1 MFGLSNFIIT
11 EFLLIFY
18 SLVTNVLYSY
28 IILKY
33 MPIYLSYFLIYEAC
47 NYMQPRILSISFDYL
62 LSSPNSISNLNI
74 TLHIYT
80 CIHVI
85 HPRCVYVVVV
95 PIDVNNF
102 AVLQHPTNYSLVYK
116 YL

>member
-1 MFGLSNFIIT
+1 MRIHFAFIVYLCAFT
-11 EFLLIFY
+11 CKY
-18 SLVTNVLYSY
+18 V
-28 IILKY
+28 ILKY
-33 MPIYLSYFLIYEAC
+33 ISIDLSHFLIYEVC

-80 CIHVI
+80 CIPVI
-85 HPRCVYVVVV
+85 HLECVYVVVV

-102 AVLQHPTNYSLVYK
+102 AVLQGPINYNLVHIYR
-116 YL
+116 

>member
-1 MFGLSNFIIT
+1 MRIHFAFIVYLCSFT
-11 EFLLIFY
+11 CKY
-18 SLVTNVLYSY
+18 V
-28 IILKY
+28 ILKY
-33 MPIYLSYFLIYEAC
+33 IPIYLSHFLIYEGC

-80 CIHVI
+80 YIPVI

-95 PIDVNNF
+95 PIDVNNV
-102 AVLQHPTNYSLVYK
+102 AVLQHPTNYNHVYK
-116 YL
+116 YR